1 MKPTTEVIKM
11 IAIRYGNALYAVEKV
26 KELENFLFSEFEHV
40 LRDTFIEQ
48 TDEDLPEVDLLGC
61 SYGQASAL
69 QEVDPIAFRCAYN
82 DWLDYT
88 VNEAIDELAADGM
101 ASIGEIHMEQDEED
115 EED

>member
-11 IAIRYGNALYAVEKV
+11 IAIRYGTALYAVERV
-26 KELENFLFSEFEHV
+26 EELENFLFSEFEHV

-88 VNEAIDELAADGM
+88 VNEAIYELAADGM
-101 ASIGEIHMEQDEED
+101 ASIGDIHMEQDEED